1 MPLRFKVCLLA
12 SFILLN
18 ACSDSQDT
26 IIKKKD
32 PEYIEFENGNHH
44 LQIEKHRLAA
54 LTAIEKFLNKHIGKP
69 LPVL

>member
-1 MPLRFKVCLLA
+1 MA
-12 SFILLN
+12 SKLDWHDKNF
-18 ACSDSQDT
+18 
-26 IIKKKD
+26 
-32 PEYIEFENGNHH
+32 EYIEFENGNHH